1 MHRTVATVRRTIR
14 AALAATKPLRY
25 TALSGEVAALV
36 AAGRLVRTG
45 DLLDR
50 LGADLPDGQR
60 SWFGRH
66 VAKAYRAAHLGA
78 DAIRVWAQHRTTGRW
93 IHQHVYRP
101 ADPALYAGLASYKAT
116 RHLVQAQF
124 AEAA

>member
-1 MHRTVATVRRTIR
+1 MHRTVATIRRTIA

-25 TALSGEVAALV
+25 AALSGEIAALV

-45 DLLDR
+45 DVLDR

-60 SWFGRH
+60 SWYGRH
-66 VAKAYRAAHLGA
+66 VAKAYCAAHLGA

-93 IHQHVYRP
+93 IHVHVYRP
-101 ADPALYAGLASYKAT
+101 TDPALYAGLASYKAT
-116 RHLVQAQF
+116 RHLIATDF
-124 AEAA
+124 ELAA

>member
-1 MHRTVATVRRTIR
+1 MHRTVATIRRTIA
-14 AALAATKPLRY
+14 AALTAGRTLRY
-25 TALSGEVAALV
+25 TALSGEIAALV
-36 AAGRLVRTG
+36 ATGRLVRTG
-45 DLLDR
+45 DVLDR

-60 SWFGRH
+60 SWYGRH
-66 VAKAYRAAHLGA
+66 CAKAFRAAHGGA

-93 IHQHVYRP
+93 IHQHVYAP